1 MDPKMCALLK
11 LAVYIEATSNMAISE
26 YLYGNPKDGDRN
38 VRRFFLTDMVG
49 NEVFKKLKPGNLGT
63 HSLPVGELAKTGI
76 SCVTPDLFCNEIA
89 PTVKQ
94 LMGDSIAEMLALTLL
109 WAAIEPVDA
118 YEYALLPSKLN
129 SEL

>member
-38 VRRFFLTDMVG
+38 PYPDALTAAALTGQAGPYFYV
-49 NEVFKKLKPGNLGT
+49 L
-63 HSLPVGELAKTGI
+63 KTGI

>member
-63 HSLPVGELAKTGI
+63 HSLPVGELAK
-76 SCVTPDLFCNEIA
+76 V
-89 PTVKQ
+89 
-94 LMGDSIAEMLALTLL
+94 
-109 WAAIEPVDA
+109 
-118 YEYALLPSKLN
+118 
-129 SEL
+129 